1 MKTRVHP
8 DEKQRIEQAATR
20 AGLRPSGFLAVAA
33 LAAAAGDDFTRDA
46 QLHELGINLSAAR
59 TEAGRC
65 GTNLNQ
71 IARALNI
78 DRLAGNPTGDD
89 LATEIRDTLAVLTRC
104 LGRLDQAAWDV
115 TERMS

>member
-8 DEKQRIEQAATR
+8 DEKQRIEQAAAR
-20 AGLRPSGFLAVAA
+20 FGLRPAGFLAVAA
-33 LAAAAGDDFTRDA
+33 LAAAAGEDFTRDA
-46 QLHELGINLSAAR
+46 QLHEAGVSLSAAR
-59 TEAGRC
+59 TEVGRL

-89 LATEIRDTLAVLTRC
+89 LATELLNTLAAVTRAV
-104 LGRLDQAAWDV
+104 GRLDQAAWDI